1 MRRTLALAALASLI
15 AGVTTGCG
23 ANCAE
28 IAARKQAITQR
39 TAVAAG
45 PHAQVVIPFARAN
58 QLLADVVRDPPVR
71 APIEL
76 PDLRPLPRPRAQL
89 SALVRSVTLRPAPP
103 NRLRFAIDLEIEDA
117 SEPITALAVIAEV
130 TPELAR
136 TTTASELVAAFGPAN
151 LVDVRPELDADA
163 VHKLTL
169 ALQRW
174 VPAPFGQHLSAEM
187 LEPIAGRLAEYL
199 SGKAYDLLRATL
211 LRRLGELTRLRVR
224 LPALPIAKTAVT
236 SSDAALTID
245 LTTDLPAR
253 GGLDLVHAAR
263 RSPDDIVVQISQ
275 SAAAELANWSI
286 AHGQLPQRYT
296 RDLEPRSDGDY
307 RPWFDY
313 LAADTG
319 RPVKIHIF
327 QETGGC
333 SYFQVGL
340 RYQIAVAGDKLEVN
354 VLDRLVESADAGP
367 ALEAALW
374 LKQLIQGAVDTSYR
388 AAAHT
393 RLAVG
398 GRRLDARLLRATTV
412 GDDLA
417 FTLAVTAP
425 PPAVSRAAR

>member
-1 MRRTLALAALASLI
+1 MRSALALAALAGLI
-15 AGVTTGCG
+15 AGVATGCG
-23 ANCAE
+23 AQCAE
-28 IAARKQAITQR
+28 VAARKQAVTRR

-71 APIEL
+71 APIEM

-89 SALVRSVTLRPAPP
+89 SALVRGVALQPAPA
-103 NRLRFAIDLEIEDA
+103 NRLRFAIDLEIDDA

-130 TPELAR
+130 TPELVR
-136 TTTASELVAAFGPAN
+136 TTAASELVAGFGPDN
-151 LVDVRPELDADA
+151 LIGVRPALDADA

-174 VPAPFGQHLSAEM
+174 VPAPFGQHLSTEM
-187 LEPIAGRLAEYL
+187 LEPLAGRLAEHL

-211 LRRLGELTRLRVR
+211 LRRLGELTRLRIR
-224 LPALPIAKTAVT
+224 LPALPIARTAVT
-236 SSDAALTID
+236 SSDTALTVD

-253 GGLDLVHAAR
+253 RGLDLAHAA
-263 RSPDDIVVQISQ
+263 PGAGDDIVVQISQ

-296 RDLEPRSDGDY
+296 RDLEPRPDGDY

-313 LAADTG
+313 LAADTR
-319 RPVKIHIF
+319 RPLKIHIF

-333 SYFQVGL
+333 SCFQVGL
-340 RYQIAVAGDKLEVN
+340 RYQLAVVGDKLEVA
-354 VLDRLVESADAGP
+354 VHDRFVESAEAGP

-374 LKQLIQGAVDTSYR
+374 LEQLIQGSVDASYR

-398 GRRLDARLLRATTV
+398 GHHLDARLLRATTV

-417 FTLAVTAP
+417 FTLALTAA
-425 PPAVSRAAR
+425 PPAVSRAR